1 MLILRLIV
9 AVFVAVMMALAAGAV
24 SAQNYPSKTIRIVT
38 SGLGGSNDFLSRLVA
53 QGVSGPLGQPVIV
66 DNRAG
71 IIALETVAKAPP
83 DGYTL
88 LVIGTNL
95 WIEPLLRAS
104 ATWDP
109 VRDFAPI
116 TLAERSPQIL
126 VVHPSLP
133 VRSVKDLIA
142 LAKSR
147 PGELNYGSTAVG
159 NASHLAAEL
168 LNVMAGIKIAHIP
181 YKGTAQAFNDLIGGQ
196 VQLVFGNPVAS
207 LPHAKSGRV
216 RALAVTSPKPSALAP
231 GLPTM
236 AATLPGYEAAGTT
249 SILAPAK
256 TPTAVINRLHQEFV
270 RYLTSAD
277 AKERFLN
284 TGLEPYGSSPEE
296 LAAIMNSEMAR
307 MGKVIKAAGIRLE

>member
-1 MLILRLIV
+1 MLNLGFTVSVL
-9 AVFVAVMMALAAGAV
+9 LAFLTGMVSGAV
-24 SAQNYPSKTIRIVT
+24 SAQTYPNKPIRIQT

-53 QGVSGPLGQPVIV
+53 QGVTGPLGQPVIV
-66 DNRAG
+66 ENRAG
-71 IIALETVAKAPP
+71 IISLETVAKAPP

-88 LVIGTNL
+88 LIIGTNL
-95 WIEPLLRAS
+95 WIEPLLRANVP
-104 ATWDP
+104 WDP

-133 VRSVKDLIA
+133 VKSVKDLIV
-142 LAKSR
+142 LAKAR

-168 LNVMAGIKIAHIP
+168 LNVMAGLKIAHIP
-181 YKGTAQAFNDLIGGQ
+181 YKGTAAAFTDLIGGQ

-216 RALAVTSPKPSALAP
+216 RALAVTSPHPSALAP

-236 AATLPGYEAAGTT
+236 ASILPGYEAAGTT

-256 TPTAVINRLHQEFV
+256 TPPAVISRLHQEFV
-270 RYLTSAD
+270 RYLTSAE
-277 AKERFLN
+277 AKEKFLN
-284 TGLEPYGSSPEE
+284 TGLEPFGSSPEE
-296 LAAIMNSEMAR
+296 LAAIMKSEMAR
-307 MGKVIKAAGIRLE
+307 MGKVIREAGIRLE